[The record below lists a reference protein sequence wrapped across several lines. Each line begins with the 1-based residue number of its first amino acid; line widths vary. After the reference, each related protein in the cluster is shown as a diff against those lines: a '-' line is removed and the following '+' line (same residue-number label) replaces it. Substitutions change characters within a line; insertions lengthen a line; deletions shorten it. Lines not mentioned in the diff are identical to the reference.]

1 MTPNT
6 VLTIGHSTHSVSSF
20 LSLLRQH
27 GITAVA
33 DVRSMPV
40 SRFTPQFNRDA
51 VKRSLHDAG
60 IKYVFLGKELGARTK
75 DATCYVD
82 GRVQYSR
89 LAQTPEFDNGI
100 ERLLKGTQTERIAIM
115 CSEQEPLDC
124 HRTVLIARV
133 VAEHGVAID
142 HIHGDGHIE
151 SHVLA
156 MRRLMARF
164 GLDEADLFHTPTE
177 RLEEALSR
185 QEHRIAYFNEEFRLD
200 GTLGR

>member
-6 VLTIGHSTHSVSSF
+6 ALTIGHSTHSASSF
-20 LSLLRQH
+20 LDLLRQH
-27 GITAVA
+27 GVTAIA
-33 DVRSMPV
+33 DVRSVPI
-40 SRFTPQFNRDA
+40 SRFTPQFNRGT
-51 VKRSLHDAG
+51 VERSLYRAG
-60 IKYVFLGKELGARTK
+60 IKYVFLGQELGARTR
-75 DATCYVD
+75 DAACYVD

-89 LAQTPEFDNGI
+89 LAQTPEFANGI
-100 ERLLKGTQTERIAIM
+100 ERLLKGAQTERIAIM
-115 CSEQEPLDC
+115 CAENEPLDC

-133 VAEHGVAID
+133 LAERGVTIS

-151 SHVLA
+151 SHLMA

-185 QEHRIAYFNEEFRLD
+185 QEQRIAYNNEEFRVD
-200 GTLGR
+200 GALG